1 MKTIFITS
9 FEGVETKNLL
19 RTTILPTMLKS
30 DDVRIVLFAHDRE
43 RVLYHQKEFH
53 DDRIYYVVVPKPT
66 IRGLDRLFQK
76 LKFTLLKTKTT
87 DIRRRMKYET
97 NKNFLAYAASLAL
110 NRLLAHKLGHAV
122 LRFLDYHL
130 IQRHDYDAY
139 FEKYNPSV
147 VVLANIFDEPEVHL
161 LRTAKKRGVTSV
173 GFINSWDKV
182 TARCILRLLPDK
194 LIVFN
199 NIVKDEVVRYDD
211 ADPQDVFVGGMPQ
224 YDHYATH
231 VLISRDEFFRKI
243 GLSAITRLMVYAP
256 VGNVYGDSDW
266 AMIDFLHRLNE
277 EKKFGENVDMLVRFP
292 PNDVIDKKRLT
303 ERPWLHYDYPGLRFS
318 ELRGGDWDM
327 GVEDLTRLAD
337 TLGHMSLLI
346 GYASS
351 IAIDAAV
358 FDKPIISINFEV
370 QKNLHPAK
378 SPTTYQQMI
387 HCETLRKPGGMRF
400 VQNEQ
405 ELVEWAKKYMNDPSL
420 DREGRKRLVGEQ
432 CVRMDGKSGERIGN
446 YILDLTRLTT

>member
-30 DDVRIVLFAHDRE
+30 DNVRIVLFTHDEE
-43 RVLYHQKEFH
+43 RVMYHQKEFH
-53 DDRIYYVVVPKPT
+53 DDRICYVVVPKPR

-87 DIRRRMKYET
+87 DMRRRMKYET
-97 NKNFLAYAASLAL
+97 NKNIIAYTASLAL
-110 NRLLAHKLGHAV
+110 NRLLAHKFGHAC

-130 IQRHDYDAY
+130 IRRHDYDAY
-139 FEKYNPSV
+139 FEQYDPSV

-161 LRTAKKRGVTSV
+161 LRVAKKRNIMSV

-211 ADPQDVFVGGMPQ
+211 ADSRDVFVGGMPQ

-231 VLISRDEFFRKI
+231 TLIPHDEFFKKI
-243 GLSAITRLMVYAP
+243 GLPAATRLMVYVP

-266 AMIDFLHRLNE
+266 AMIDFLHRLNQE
-277 EKKFGENVDMLVRFP
+277 GKFGENVDMLVRFP
-292 PNDVIDKKRLT
+292 PNDVIDKKRLV
-303 ERPWLHYDYPGLRFS
+303 ERPWLHYNHPGLRFS
-318 ELRGGDWDM
+318 ESRGGDWDM
-327 GVEDLTRLAD
+327 GVEDLAHLAD
-337 TLGHMSLLI
+337 TLGHMSLVV

-370 QKNLHPAK
+370 QKNLHPAQ
-378 SPTTYQQMI
+378 SPTTYQHMI

-405 ELVEWAKKYMNDPSL
+405 ELIEWVKKYLNDPSL
-420 DREGRKRLVGEQ
+420 DCDGRKRLAQEQ
-432 CVRMDGKSGERIGN
+432 CVYTDGTSGERIGK
-446 YILDLTRLTT
+446 YILGLMI